1 MLEQKSGIDC
11 NPHKYESNGFLVLLQ
26 PVKNRVKLILQ
37 KILGYRNYLFQFAK
51 YKIRTLKKDK
61 REKDFFVFMNEIPD
75 QGYILD
81 IGANI
86 GIMTYHLAK
95 RFPDRTILAV
105 EPMPSNFV
113 VLKKITEK
121 YELRNVELI
130 PLAVGETKKELDM
143 VLPIDRKV
151 RMQGLAHVVHDS
163 IQEWNKGEIVSV
175 SCDTID
181 HIAGQRKIAGIKMDI
196 ENFEYFALKGATRV
210 LLRDKPVVYL
220 ELWNNENRS
229 NCFKLLED
237 INYKIYVSV
246 DEKLVEYDAT
256 VHHKQNFIFKVG

>member
-1 MLEQKSGIDC
+1 MQ
-11 NPHKYESNGFLVLLQ
+11 Q
-26 PVKNRVKLILQ
+26 VKNRLKLILQ
-37 KILGYRNYLFQFAK
+37 KILGYRNYLFLFAK
-51 YKIRTLKKDK
+51 HKIRTLKKDK
-61 REKDFFVFMNEIPD
+61 KEKDFFAFMNEIPE
-75 QGYILD
+75 QGDILD

-86 GIMTYHLAK
+86 GIMTYHLAVK
-95 RFPDRTILAV
+95 FPKKTVLAV

-113 VLKKITEK
+113 VLKQIVDK
-121 YELRNVELI
+121 YKLSNVELI

-163 IQEWNKGEIVSV
+163 IQDWNKGEIVTV

-181 HIAGQRKIAGIKMDI
+181 HITGQRKIAGIKMDI

-220 ELWNNENRS
+220 ELWNNENRT
-229 NCFKLLED
+229 NCFKLLEE
-237 INYKIYVSV
+237 INYKTYVSV
-246 DEKLVEYDAT
+246 DDKLVLYDPT
-256 VHHKQNFIFKVG
+256 KHHKQNFIFKVG

>member
-1 MLEQKSGIDC
+1 MQ
-11 NPHKYESNGFLVLLQ
+11 Q
-26 PVKNRVKLILQ
+26 VKNRTKLILQ
-37 KILGYRNYLFQFAK
+37 KILGYRNYLFLFAK
-51 YKIRTLKKDK
+51 YKIRTLKRDR
-61 REKDFFVFMNEIPD
+61 REKDFFAFMNEIPSTGD
-75 QGYILD
+75 ILD

-95 RFPDRTILAV
+95 KFPERTVLAV

-113 VLKKITEK
+113 VLKKIAEK
-121 YELRNVELI
+121 YQLSNVELI

-163 IQEWNKGEIVSV
+163 IQEWNKGEIVTV

-181 HIAGQRKIAGIKMDI
+181 HITGQRKIAGIKMDI

-220 ELWNNENRS
+220 ELWENENRA
-229 NCFKLLED
+229 NCFKLLQE
-237 INYKIYVSV
+237 INYKVYVSIN
-246 DEKLVEYDAT
+246 DNLVEYDSSK
-256 VHHKQNFIFKVG
+256 HRKQNFIFKVG